1 MVSNAFRFG
10 VLLRAGLL
18 LATLAA
24 LAWMAANTDWYV
36 AMLLCAAAVTAEV
49 AALIRYASRTGQEV
63 SRFLDAIAFDDNSA
77 GFGGLMRDRSFRELG
92 ASMTRVLDQL
102 RRGRMEREEQ
112 AQYLQSLVSHIPV
125 ALIAV
130 DEDDR
135 VQLLNMAARH
145 LFGGA
150 CGHRGDFSR
159 YGEAFAA
166 GLETLKPGDGAILRM
181 EKDDAVLPLK
191 AGATDVTV
199 RGRRCRLVSLQNIE
213 SELSAQE
220 LAAWQTVIRVMA
232 HEVMNSLTPI
242 TSLASTARDHVGETL
257 AALPPDDP
265 ARAGLADAGEA
276 LDTLARRSDG
286 LLQFVQNHRR
296 LTKRMVAQLHIV
308 PVRRVFSRLQRL
320 LADELKTRDIALTMQ
335 VTPET
340 LEIAADTD
348 LLDQALINLVRN
360 AIEAL
365 RDTPSGRVS
374 LIAVQEAGG
383 RVALAVSDNGPGIP
397 PDMREKVFVPFFT
410 TKRQGSG
417 IGLSLVRQIVSV
429 HNGSVGISETP
440 GGGATISLRF

>member
-77 GFGGLMRDRSFRELG
+77 GFAGLMRDRSFRELG
-92 ASMTRVLDQL
+92 ASMTRVLDHL

-130 DEDDR
+130 GEDDS
-135 VQLLNMAARH
+135 VQLLNLAARH

-150 CGHRGDFSR
+150 CGHRSDFSR

-199 RGRRCRLVSLQNIE
+199 RGRRHRLVSLQNIE

-257 AALPPDDP
+257 AALPPGDP

-296 LTKRMVAQLHIV
+296 LTKRMVAQLQIV

-374 LIAVQEAGG
+374 LIALQEAGG

-397 PDMREKVFVPFFT
+397 PDMREKIFVPFFT

-429 HNGSVGISETP
+429 HNGSVAISETP